1 MARRKKGGISL
12 TAPPFLAP
20 ALASANDGAG
30 VSCHRCRAALEA
42 GSARIR
48 RIAFEPKRPSD
59 PSHGTIASR
68 IELECDRCGG
78 DVAIELHFHRPTK
91 LSALVV
97 AVQCSALREI
107 PADAP

>member
-1 MARRKKGGISL
+1 MARRRKGGISL

-20 ALASANDGAG
+20 ALASADDGAG
-30 VSCHRCRAALEA
+30 VSCHRCRAVLEA

-48 RIAFEPKRPSD
+48 RITFEPKRPSE

-68 IELECDRCGG
+68 IEFDCHRCGG
-78 DVAIELHFHRPTK
+78 DVGIELHFHRPTR

-97 AVQCSALREI
+97 ALQCSALREI
-107 PADAP
+107 RADAP